1 MITSTFRSVPR
12 PAEGSGDGDAEISV
26 SLFPAAG
33 AGEAVAVLTH
43 PFSTIPA
50 CHQQVSSTTQP

>member
-1 MITSTFRSVPR
+1 M
-12 PAEGSGDGDAEISV
+12 GLGGWGNAEISV

-43 PFSTIPA
+43 PFSTVSA